1 MSYYRYLLKQMIN
14 GMTNIATGVMLNV
27 NVISMRI
34 RIMFFVSKCVDR
46 RISPKLVDVMK
57 DVTRVISLFQS

>member
-1 MSYYRYLLKQMIN
+1 MIN